1 MAEIVVSAVI
11 TVLCEKL
18 ISGDLMKLA
27 RSERIDSQLNKWKN
41 TLPMIQAVLAD
52 ATQKQI
58 KERAVQLWVNDL
70 QDLAYDIDDVLD
82 DLATEALR
90 RKLNQEAHATTSISK
105 VLKFFPN
112 CCSKF
117 TPRNILYGRKMSS
130 KLDEITTKLRGLVD
144 QKNDLG
150 LNVTKERST
159 LERRLEEN
167 SLVDESKIMGREG
180 DKVTLLGKL
189 LGCDENVSV
198 VSIVGMGGIGKTT
211 LAKLLYNDEKVK
223 DHFEVRAWVCVSE
236 ELDVF
241 NISKAIFQAVTGKNE
256 DFANLNLLH
265 VALKEELSK
274 KRFLLVLDDVWN
286 EDHKKWELLQSPL
299 LAGAPGSRVIVTTR
313 STRVAS
319 VMDSQETY
327 PLDVLS
333 NEDALSLFAQQ
344 TLGEKSF
351 DKHPTFKLL
360 GEGMVQKCGRLPL
373 ALKALGRILKGNR
386 NGDKWEELL
395 KSEIWDIED
404 GSDILPALRLS
415 YYHLPPHLKQLF
427 AYCSLIPKDY
437 VFGKNELVLL
447 WMAEGFLSQ
456 SKGNKSM
463 ECLGHEYFEELESRS
478 FFQHS
483 TDDEL
488 GYTMH
493 DLMNDLATSVAGEFS
508 FRLDG
513 EVDVS
518 AMSET
523 FDKFLHFS
531 LIGSGSRSFRKLKE
545 LQRAKR
551 LRTVLLIS
559 VPWEIGSLLDELLP
573 ELQFL
578 RVLSVVGLNPSD
590 YLWQEDILSIR
601 KIPQSIGSLKHLRY
615 VNFSNTKITSLPEQ
629 VSDLYNLQSL
639 LVQDCSELSSLPKS
653 FAKLINLR
661 HFGIDNTPQVIKLP
675 LGIGGLTSLQ
685 TLSKVMIEEANGFK
699 ISDLKELSDLQG
711 RLSIIGLEKVM
722 DPIEA
727 KDANLHQKKGLEVLE
742 MKWSDNVLD
751 DSRDETIEYE
761 VLEELRPP
769 PKLKILK
776 ILNNKGTR
784 FPSWVGDPSFD
795 QLTELTLHGC
805 RSTELPTLGCL
816 GSLKKLVVESMSEV
830 NSVGF
835 EFLAPVSSFIGI
847 GFPSLEVLQ
856 FSHMEGWKR
865 WSINNG
871 NEHGTPSSFPRL
883 HEISIRY
890 CPELAEVSIGLIPSL
905 RVLYIQECSDVVL
918 RSMVGL
924 SSSLVNLN
932 ICNVK
937 GLTLL
942 HGEYL
947 MHFGSLERLDI
958 INCDEL
964 RYLWEQESE
973 ACKSLVS
980 LQKLEVWNCKNLVL
994 SAEKEANIGISM
1006 ESLKEVDFGKNMKSL
1021 KQVNFNNCDSLES
1034 YNCPNSVERLEITTC
1049 NSMTSLTF
1057 SAVQEHPSTLTESI
1071 VSDCDNI
1078 QLQLKPIPIPVK
1090 DFRFLCL
1097 SRLTYLKINNCKNL
1111 KSIPSEHFQSLTS
1124 LEDMWIYECPSM
1136 DYSFPCGVWPPNLRQ
1151 LRIGALNKPM
1161 SEWGLQNFPTSL
1173 VQLELYGRDSG
1184 VVSFAVADDVRNTTT
1199 TPSSSSSSSS
1209 FLLPPSLV
1217 SLELHDF
1224 VDVESFSEVL
1234 QHLPCLN
1241 KLYIMN
1247 CPKLGDLNT
1256 IYNPSNVTIYVW

>member
-27 RSERIDSQLNKWKN
+27 RTEGIDSKLKKWKKN
-41 TLPMIQAVLAD
+41 LPLIQAVLAD

-70 QDLAYDIDDVLD
+70 QELAYDIDDVLD

-90 RKLNQEAHATTSISK
+90 RKLNQEAQASSSSSK
-105 VLKFFPN
+105 VLKLVPN
-112 CCSKF
+112 CCTNF
-117 TPRNILYGRKMSS
+117 TPRNIMYGQQMSS
-130 KLDEITTKLRGLVD
+130 KLEEITIKLHDLVD

-150 LNVTKERST
+150 LNVTDERST
-159 LERRLEEN
+159 PERRLEEN

-211 LAKLLYNDEKVK
+211 LAKVLYNQEKVK
-223 DHFEVRAWVCVSE
+223 DHFELRAWVCVSE

-241 NISKAIFQAVTGKNE
+241 NISKVIFQAITGKNQ

-299 LAGAPGSRVIVTTR
+299 LAGAPGSKIIVTTR
-313 STRVAS
+313 SIRVAS

-333 NEDALSLFAQQ
+333 NEDALSLFAQH

-386 NGDKWEELL
+386 NGDEWEKLL
-395 KSEIWDIED
+395 NSEIWDIED

-437 VFGKNELVLL
+437 VFDKNKLVLL

-463 ECLGHEYFEELESRS
+463 ELLGHEYFEELKSRF

-483 TDDEL
+483 TNDKL

-493 DLMNDLATSVAGEFS
+493 DLINDLATSVAGEFS
-508 FRLDG
+508 FRMDDDM
-513 EVDVS
+513 DVS
-518 AMSET
+518 DTNET
-523 FDKFLHFS
+523 FDKFRHFS
-531 LIGSGSRSFRKLKE
+531 FVAPDSCLAPGSYRKLNK
-545 LQRAKR
+545 LQRTKC
-551 LRTVLLIS
+551 LRTILIM
-559 VPWEIGSLLDELLP
+559 PAGFQNNRLLDKVLELLP

-578 RVLSVVGLNPSD
+578 RVLSVEGWNPGR
-590 YLWQEDILSIR
+590 SIYSSNWLVT
-601 KIPQSIGSLKHLRY
+601 KVPQSICSLKHLRY
-615 VNFSNTKITSLPEQ
+615 INFSFTKITCLPEQ
-629 VSDLYNLQSL
+629 VSDLYNLQTL
-639 LVQDCSELSSLPKS
+639 LLHTCFELSSLPRS

-661 HFGIDNTPQVIKLP
+661 HLDISDTPKLNKMP

-685 TLSKVMIEEANGFK
+685 TLPKVLIEEGNGFK
-699 ISDLKELSDLQG
+699 ISDLKGLKDLQG
-711 RLSIIGLEKVM
+711 RLSIIGLEKVI
-722 DPIEA
+722 DPIQA

-742 MKWSDNVLD
+742 MEWSDNVFD

-769 PKLKILK
+769 PKLKDLTIFFY
-776 ILNNKGTR
+776 KGTR

-795 QLTELTLHGC
+795 QLTEIMLFGC
-805 RSTELPTLGCL
+805 RSTNLPTLGCL
-816 GSLKKLVVESMSEV
+816 RSLKKLIIESMNEV
-830 NSVGF
+830 QTVGF
-835 EFLAPVSSFIGI
+835 ELLESTASFNGI
-847 GFPSLEVLQ
+847 AFPSLEVLK
-856 FSHMEGWKR
+856 FKDMESWQR
-865 WSINNG
+865 WLINSG
-871 NEHGTPSSFPRL
+871 DRHGIPTSFPRL
-883 HEISIRY
+883 HQISICS

-905 RVLYIQECSDVVL
+905 RVLYITRCSNVVL

-924 SSSLVNLN
+924 STSLVSLEMV
-932 ICNVK
+932 NVK
-937 GLTLL
+937 ELTQL
-942 HGEYL
+942 HGEDL
-947 MHFGSLERLDI
+947 MHLGALEHLHISD
-958 INCDEL
+958 CDEL
-964 RYLWEQESE
+964 RYMWKRESE

-980 LQKLEVWNCKNLVL
+980 LQKLEVWWCKNLVL
-994 SAEKEANIGISM
+994 SAEKEDNFGISM
-1006 ESLKEVDFGKNMKSL
+1006 RSLKEVTFSG
-1021 KQVNFNNCDSLES
+1021 CETLES
-1034 YNCPNSVERLEITTC
+1034 YNCPNSVERLVIKNC
-1049 NSMTSLTF
+1049 DSMTSLTF
-1057 SAVQEHPSTLTESI
+1057 SAVQKHPSTLTESI
-1071 VSDCDNI
+1071 AGDFGF
-1078 QLQLKPIPIPVK
+1078 LPV
-1090 DFRFLCL
+1090 
-1097 SRLTYLKINNCKNL
+1097 SRLTSLDISDCKNL
-1111 KSIPSEHFQSLTS
+1111 KSFPHEHFQSLTS
-1124 LEDMWIYECPSM
+1124 LEEMWIYKCPSM
-1136 DYSFPCGVWPPNLRQ
+1136 DYSFPCGVWPPNLNK
-1151 LRIGALNKPM
+1151 LSIGGLHKPM
-1161 SEWGLQNFPTSL
+1161 SEWGPQNFPTTL
-1173 VQLELYGRDSG
+1173 VNLKLYGKCSG
-1184 VVSFAVADDVRNTTT
+1184 VVSFAVAEDVRNTTT
-1199 TPSSSSSSSS
+1199 TPSSSSSSS

-1217 SLELHDF
+1217 SLEVNGF
-1224 VDVESFSEVL
+1224 KDVESFSEVL
-1234 QHLPCLN
+1234 PNLPCLKTLN
-1241 KLYIMN
+1241 ILS
-1247 CPKLGDLNT
+1247 CPKITDLKT
-1256 IYNPSNVTIYVW
+1256 TSGPSNLTIFVW

>member
-27 RSERIDSQLNKWKN
+27 RSEGIDSQLKKWKKN
-41 TLPMIQAVLAD
+41 LPLIQAVLAD
-52 ATQKQI
+52 ATQKEI
-58 KERAVQLWVNDL
+58 KEKAVQLWVNDL

-82 DLATEALR
+82 DLATEVMR
-90 RKLNQEAHATTSISK
+90 RKLNQEAHATTSIGK

-112 CCSKF
+112 CCTKF
-117 TPRNILYGRKMSS
+117 TPRNIMYGRKMSS
-130 KLDEITTKLRGLVD
+130 KLDEITTKLRDLVD

-159 LERRLEEN
+159 LERRVEEN

-180 DKVTLLGKL
+180 DKVTLMGKL
-189 LGCDENVSV
+189 LGNEECDENVSV

-211 LAKLLYNDEKVK
+211 LAKVLYNDEKVK
-223 DHFEVRAWVCVSE
+223 DHFELRAWVCVSD

-265 VALKEELSK
+265 VALKEKLSK

-286 EDHKKWELLQSPL
+286 EDNNKWELLQSPL
-299 LAGAPGSRVIVTTR
+299 LAGARGSRIIVTTR

-327 PLDVLS
+327 SLGVLS
-333 NEDALSLFAQQ
+333 NEDAVSLFAQHS
-344 TLGEKSF
+344 LGEKNF
-351 DKHPTFKLL
+351 DNHPTLQLL
-360 GEGMVQKCGRLPL
+360 GEGMIQKCGRLPL
-373 ALKALGRILKGNR
+373 ALKALGRVLKGNR
-386 NGDKWEELL
+386 NGDEWEKLL

-404 GSDILPALRLS
+404 GNKKILPALRIS

-437 VFGKNELVLL
+437 VFDKNKLVLL
-447 WMAEGFLSQ
+447 WVAEGFLSQ

-483 TDDEL
+483 TDDKL

-518 AMSET
+518 AMNET

-531 LIGSGSRSFRKLKE
+531 LIGSGSGSFRKLKE

-551 LRTVLLIS
+551 LRTFLLIS

-590 YLWQEDILSIR
+590 YQNPLVAYWREAIFSIR
-601 KIPQSIGSLKHLRY
+601 WIPESIGSLKHLRY
-615 VNFSNTKITSLPEQ
+615 LNFSNTKITSLPEQ

-639 LVQDCSELSSLPKS
+639 LVQNCFKLSSLPKS

-661 HFGIDNTPQVIKLP
+661 HFGIDNTPKVIKLP

-685 TLSKVMIEEANGFK
+685 TLSKVMIEEVNGFK

-711 RLSIIGLEKVM
+711 QLFIIGLDKVIN
-722 DPIEA
+722 PIHA

-742 MKWSDNVLD
+742 MEWSDNVFD

-761 VLEELRPP
+761 VLKELKPP
-769 PKLKILK
+769 HKLKNLY
-776 ILNNKGTR
+776 ILNNKGMR

-795 QLTELTLHGC
+795 QLTEITLRGC
-805 RSTELPTLGCL
+805 RSTQLPTLGCL

-830 NSVGF
+830 KTVGF
-835 EFLAPVSSFIGI
+835 EFLAPTASFLGI
-847 GFPSLEVLQ
+847 AFPSLEVLEFQ
-856 FSHMEGWKR
+856 DMQSWQI
-865 WSINNG
+865 WSINSGNG
-871 NEHGTPSSFPRL
+871 HVSPRSFPRL
-883 HEISIRY
+883 HDISISS
-890 CPELAEVSIGLIPSL
+890 CPELAQVSIGSIPSL
-905 RVLYIQECSDVVL
+905 RVLYIQDCSKAVV

-924 SSSLVNLN
+924 SRSLVELIISN
-932 ICNVK
+932 IK
-937 GLTLL
+937 GLTQL
-942 HGEYL
+942 HGEDL
-947 MHFGSLERLDI
+947 MHLRSVKHLYI
-958 INCDEL
+958 YSCDEL
-964 RYLWEQESE
+964 RYLWERESE
-973 ACKSLVS
+973 ACKCLVS
-980 LQKLEVWNCKNLVL
+980 LQKLEVYDCKKLVS
-994 SAEKEANIGISM
+994 SAEKEVNFGISM
-1006 ESLKEVDFGKNMKSL
+1006 KSLKEVKLCYCGTL
-1021 KQVNFNNCDSLES
+1021 GS
-1034 YNCPNSVERLEITTC
+1034 YNCPNTVERLVINSC
-1049 NSMTSLTF
+1049 ASMTSLTF

-1071 VSDCDNI
+1071 VGDFGS
-1078 QLQLKPIPIPVK
+1078 LPV
-1090 DFRFLCL
+1090 
-1097 SRLTYLKINNCKNL
+1097 SRLTSLEIRFCKNL
-1111 KSIPSEHFQSLTS
+1111 KSFPHEHFQSLTS
-1124 LEDMWIYECPSM
+1124 LEEMFIYECPSM
-1136 DYSFPCGVWPPNLRQ
+1136 DYSFPCGVWPPNLSK
-1151 LRIGALNKPM
+1151 LRIGVLNKPM
-1161 SEWGLQNFPTSL
+1161 SEWGQQNFPTSL
-1173 VQLELYGRDSG
+1173 VELILFGKDSG
-1184 VVSFAVADDVRNTTT
+1184 VVSFAVADDVRNNST
-1199 TPSSSSSSSS
+1199 TPSSSS

-1217 SLELHDF
+1217 FLEVNGF
-1224 VDVESFSEVL
+1224 KDVESFSEVL
-1234 QHLPCLN
+1234 PHLPCLKTLN
-1241 KLYIMN
+1241 IWS
-1247 CPKLGDLNT
+1247 CPKITDLKT
-1256 IYNPSNVTIYVW
+1256 TSGPSNLTITVR

>member
-27 RSERIDSQLNKWKN
+27 RSERIDSQLNNWNKN
-41 TLPMIQAVLAD
+41 LPLIQAVLAD

-82 DLATEALR
+82 DLATEVMR
-90 RKLNQEAHATTSISK
+90 RKLNQEAHATTSIGK

-112 CCSKF
+112 CCTKF
-117 TPRNILYGRKMSS
+117 TPRNIMYGRKMSS

-144 QKNDLG
+144 HKNDLG

-189 LGCDENVSV
+189 LGCDECDENVSV

-211 LAKLLYNDEKVK
+211 LAKVLYNDEKVK
-223 DHFEVRAWVCVSE
+223 DHFELSAWVCVSE

-265 VALKEELSK
+265 VALKEKLSK

-286 EDHKKWELLQSPL
+286 EDDNKWELLQSPL
-299 LAGAPGSRVIVTTR
+299 LVGAPGSRIIVTTR

-327 PLDVLS
+327 PLGVLS
-333 NEDALSLFAQQ
+333 NEDALSLFAQHS
-344 TLGEKSF
+344 LGEKNF
-351 DKHPTFKLL
+351 DNHPTLQLL

-373 ALKALGRILKGNR
+373 ALKALGRALKGNR
-386 NGDKWEELL
+386 NDDEWEKLL

-404 GSDILPALRLS
+404 GNKKILPALRIS

-437 VFGKNELVLL
+437 VFDKNKLVLL
-447 WMAEGFLSQ
+447 WVAEGFLSQ

-483 TDDEL
+483 TDGKL

-493 DLMNDLATSVAGEFS
+493 DLINDLATSVAGEFS

-518 AMSET
+518 AMNET

-578 RVLSVVGLNPSD
+578 RVLSAVGLTPSVN
-590 YLWQEDILSIR
+590 YLWQELILSITVV
-601 KIPQSIGSLKHLRY
+601 PQSIGSLKHLRY
-615 VNFSNTKITSLPEQ
+615 LNFSHSNITCLPEQ
-629 VSDLYNLQSL
+629 VSHLYNLQTML
-639 LVQDCSELSSLPKS
+639 LHNCHQLSSLPKS

-675 LGIGGLTSLQ
+675 LGIGDLTSLQ
-685 TLSKVMIEEANGFK
+685 TLSKVMIEEANGLK

-711 RLSIIGLEKVM
+711 RLSIIGLDKVIN
-722 DPIEA
+722 PLEA

-742 MKWSDNVLD
+742 MEWSDNLFD
-751 DSRDETIEYE
+751 DSQDETIDYE

-784 FPSWVGDPSFD
+784 FPSWIGDPSF
-795 QLTELTLHGC
+795 L
-805 RSTELPTLGCL
+805 
-816 GSLKKLVVESMSEV
+816 
-830 NSVGF
+830 
-835 EFLAPVSSFIGI
+835 
-847 GFPSLEVLQ
+847 
-856 FSHMEGWKR
+856 
-865 WSINNG
+865 
-871 NEHGTPSSFPRL
+871 
-883 HEISIRY
+883 IS
-890 CPELAEVSIGLIPSL
+890 
-905 RVLYIQECSDVVL
+905 
-918 RSMVGL
+918 
-924 SSSLVNLN
+924 
-932 ICNVK
+932 
-937 GLTLL
+937 
-942 HGEYL
+942 
-947 MHFGSLERLDI
+947 
-958 INCDEL
+958 
-964 RYLWEQESE
+964 
-973 ACKSLVS
+973 
-980 LQKLEVWNCKNLVL
+980 
-994 SAEKEANIGISM
+994 
-1006 ESLKEVDFGKNMKSL
+1006 
-1021 KQVNFNNCDSLES
+1021 
-1034 YNCPNSVERLEITTC
+1034 
-1049 NSMTSLTF
+1049 
-1057 SAVQEHPSTLTESI
+1057 
-1071 VSDCDNI
+1071 
-1078 QLQLKPIPIPVK
+1078 
-1090 DFRFLCL
+1090 
-1097 SRLTYLKINNCKNL
+1097 
-1111 KSIPSEHFQSLTS
+1111 
-1124 LEDMWIYECPSM
+1124 
-1136 DYSFPCGVWPPNLRQ
+1136 
-1151 LRIGALNKPM
+1151 
-1161 SEWGLQNFPTSL
+1161 
-1173 VQLELYGRDSG
+1173 
-1184 VVSFAVADDVRNTTT
+1184 
-1199 TPSSSSSSSS
+1199 
-1209 FLLPPSLV
+1209 
-1217 SLELHDF
+1217 
-1224 VDVESFSEVL
+1224 
-1234 QHLPCLN
+1234 
-1241 KLYIMN
+1241 
-1247 CPKLGDLNT
+1247 
-1256 IYNPSNVTIYVW
+1256 